1 MSQSASAFDATAAD
15 FDTAV
20 LEKSRTTLVVADFWA
35 EWCAPCR
42 VLMPLLQKLVE
53 DNQGSFVLAKVDTD
67 KEQELA
73 AQWGIRSLPTVKFF
87 RDGKVVDEFLGALPE
102 AEIRAIID
110 QHLPRE
116 SDNLRSAART
126 ALEGGDSARALSL
139 LRQALGMDPEQFAI
153 KLELAAVLLD
163 SGVVND
169 AENLLKD
176 LPLHQ
181 HEEESVKA
189 LRAKIELARAAQSAP
204 PVSLLCDRV
213 AADPDDLTSRRLL
226 GAEFAAR
233 GDYAAA
239 LEQFLEIMKRDRRFD
254 DDVGRRSLLNV
265 FKLLGDDHELVQQYR
280 RKMAPLLY

>member
-102 AEIRAIID
+102 AEIRAVID

-163 SGVVND
+163 SGAVDD